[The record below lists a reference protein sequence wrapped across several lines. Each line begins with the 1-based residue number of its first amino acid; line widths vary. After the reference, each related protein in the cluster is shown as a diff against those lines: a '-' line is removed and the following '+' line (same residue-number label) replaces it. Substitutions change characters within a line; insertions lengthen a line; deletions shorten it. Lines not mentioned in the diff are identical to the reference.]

1 MEFGPYKAI
10 LSAQNMD
17 QPICESEWLIL
28 RVRCLKTEE
37 EAQRV
42 GEKLKVAVA
51 LSSARARLGLD
62 LGNDAPT
69 FGVGQQLVVEPIR
82 NEFQVDVR
90 ANVHGLDI
98 YSESLPVLIPNADI
112 D

>member
-1 MEFGPYKAI
+1 
-10 LSAQNMD
+10 
-17 QPICESEWLIL
+17 
-28 RVRCLKTEE
+28 
-37 EAQRV
+37 
-42 GEKLKVAVA
+42 VA

-82 NEFQVDVR
+82 NEFPVDVR

-98 YSESLPVLIPNADI
+98 YSESCLFLFLMPI
-112 D
+112 